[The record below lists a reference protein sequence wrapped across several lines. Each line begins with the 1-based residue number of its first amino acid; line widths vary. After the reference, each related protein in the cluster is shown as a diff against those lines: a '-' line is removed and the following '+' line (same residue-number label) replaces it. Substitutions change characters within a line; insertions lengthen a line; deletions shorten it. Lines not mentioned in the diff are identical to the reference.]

1 MGSHHSVGR
10 ILTDFTTTSLSRE
23 VIDRRKYEIFHDE
36 LTRHL
41 CGLMPFFVSGQAY
54 SFLHIAAL
62 VSREIS
68 PIRMEEQGAATW
80 ADFATV
86 VRNALVT
93 TFGARA
99 DNSQAA
105 LRIVM
110 LTRSLWSDMRGPLV
124 VVRRKRVRL
133 AERLVQFVLDEAE
146 ENATAA
152 EEEEEEEAE
161 ETEDVVEEGH
171 SGPEQGGEVVE
182 EVVPAGPEQG
192 GEVVEEVVP
201 AGPEQGGEVVEEVVP
216 AGPEQGGEVVEEVV
230 PAGPEQGGEV
240 VEEEVPAGPEQG
252 GEVVEEEVP
261 AGPEQGGEVVEEEEV
276 LEPDVDEDGDVV
288 MDTRKETEGRGSK
301 RRSRDLSYD
310 EDLTRAREAKRRYG
324 LRSTRA
330 REERLERLK
339 ENDGAKRK
347 ADDGAGSPSKGS
359 RKKSRR

>member
-152 EEEEEEEAE
+152 EEEEEEEEEAE

-171 SGPEQGGEVVE
+171 SE
-182 EVVPAGPEQG
+182 
-192 GEVVEEVVP
+192 
-201 AGPEQGGEVVEEVVP
+201 
-216 AGPEQGGEVVEEVV
+216 PEQGGEVVEEVV

-240 VEEEVPAGPEQG
+240 VEEEAPAEPEQG